1 MLGQGVILRLKEL
14 RKSRVMQMYIA
25 LLRGINVSGVK
36 KIKMAD
42 LRLMMVGIGFKD
54 VVTYI
59 QSGNVIFKSDT
70 SSPQDLAQQIKTG
83 IQDVFKFDVP
93 VIVRTREEIA
103 SILEGCPYKK
113 SEDLEANK
121 IYYAVLKNTPEQV
134 NLDLL
139 DQNNYP
145 NELFI
150 ITKDCVYLNCLNGA
164 GKAKLTNN
172 VIERK
177 LKVQATSRNHRTM
190 LKLLELS
197 SDE

>member
-1 MLGQGVILRLKEL
+1 MLGLAVILQLKEL
-14 RKSRVMQMYIA
+14 QKSKPMQTYIA

-42 LRLMMVGIGFKD
+42 LRIMMSDIGFND
-54 VVTYI
+54 VQTYI
-59 QSGNVIFKSDT
+59 QSGNVIFKSET
-70 SSPQDLAQQIKTG
+70 ANSQYLAQKIKIG

-93 VIVRTREEIA
+93 VLVKTRDEIVR
-103 SILEGCPYKK
+103 ILEGSPYKEN
-113 SEDLEANK
+113 EDLEANK
-121 IYYAVLKNTPEQV
+121 IYTLLKNSPEQI
-134 NLDLL
+134 NLETL

-145 NELFI
+145 NELFTI
-150 ITKDCVYLNCLNGA
+150 NDDCVYLNCINGA

-190 LKLLELS
+190 LKLLDLS
-197 SDE
+197 CEVS

>member
-1 MLGQGVILRLKEL
+1 MLGQGDILRLKEL
-14 RKSRVMQMYIA
+14 QKSKVMQTYIA

-42 LRLMMVGIGFKD
+42 LRLMMLGIGFKD

-70 SSPQDLAQQIKTG
+70 SNTQDLAEEIRTG

-93 VIVRTREEIA
+93 VVVKTREEIVN
-103 SILEGCPYKK
+103 ILEGSPYKK
-113 SEDLEANK
+113 IEDLEANK
-121 IYYAVLKNTPEQV
+121 IYYAVLKNTPEQPNV
-134 NLDLL
+134 DLL

-145 NELFI
+145 NELFT

-177 LKVQATSRNHRTM
+177 IKVQATSRNHRTM

-197 SDE
+197 TEE